1 MWQIG
6 GEKETC
12 GAKGGL
18 AFSFF
23 STVSTLAVFVDVV
36 E

>member
-12 GAKGGL
+12 GAK
-18 AFSFF
+18 ADSFEF
-23 STVSTLAVFVDVV
+23 PPFQKA
-36 E
+36 EIR

>member
-12 GAKGGL
+12 GAKGD
-18 AFSFF
+18 SFEYPPF
-23 STVSTLAVFVDVV
+23 QKA
-36 E
+36 EIR